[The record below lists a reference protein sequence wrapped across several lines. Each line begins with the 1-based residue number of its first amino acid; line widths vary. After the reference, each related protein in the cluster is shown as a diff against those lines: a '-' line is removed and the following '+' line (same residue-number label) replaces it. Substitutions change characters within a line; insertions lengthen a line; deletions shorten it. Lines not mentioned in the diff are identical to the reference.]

1 MRKSATVPLTVVAAL
16 GLAWR
21 ARAQDPCDPAT
32 FNGKVCQ
39 TAVHHAGYC
48 SQGAWVPV
56 SYQEKYPNYYD
67 AYRDYML
74 QGGVVTPAANE
85 KCHRGVS
92 WVHGGFGT
100 IGAIHGA
107 GS

>member
-32 FNGKVCQ
+32 FNGKTCQ
-39 TAVHHAGYC
+39 AAAHHGGYC
-48 SQGAWVPV
+48 SQGAWVPA

-67 AYRDYML
+67 AYRDYMS
-74 QGGVVTPAANE
+74 QGGVVNPAPKEN
-85 KCHRGVS
+85 CRRGVS
-92 WVHGGFGT
+92 GAHGGFGT